1 MYRIAEIIENDGA
14 PSMVGEVSF
23 HPSGSYFAATY
34 ESINEVRIY
43 DSRTRKLLQV
53 LRNPESQFDSP
64 HGVLFTKKYL
74 LVSNAHNLKKPG
86 TINVYRNG
94 ETITKPIQF
103 FQSPFDHLREP
114 HTLAMRDGRLVITY
128 CENLAPSGAIVS
140 YGFNEETGKI
150 TGPLDKTESWFSEY
164 GDCKGICFNADGT
177 KILVTFESNKQLSI
191 LGKVSYHLH
200 QTKSLPVSDKF
211 MKLSYKAINKLRTKI
226 FKKGQSFS
234 KTLMRDRRKKSVE
247 LEKPNPQ
254 DRMPTKNGIAIFSI
268 NAEGEI
274 ARSPERILVQKD
286 FCRLENID
294 ILDGT
299 CVITDLINHSFSL
312 YSLTQDPK
320 FRNPVQ
326 TVNLGNA
333 APHGAKF
340 SPDGGLLVISCLGLK
355 IVNQEPQFLDWESP
369 REDKIFVFERIRV
382 VGARALDPLAFR

>member
-53 LRNPESQFDSP
+53 LRNPESQFDCP

-164 GDCKGICFNADGT
+164 GDCKGICF
-177 KILVTFESNKQLSI
+177 QCRR
-191 LGKVSYHLH
+191 H
-200 QTKSLPVSDKF
+200 QNF
-211 MKLSYKAINKLRTKI
+211 
-226 FKKGQSFS
+226 
-234 KTLMRDRRKKSVE
+234 
-247 LEKPNPQ
+247 
-254 DRMPTKNGIAIFSI
+254 
-268 NAEGEI
+268 
-274 ARSPERILVQKD
+274 
-286 FCRLENID
+286 
-294 ILDGT
+294 
-299 CVITDLINHSFSL
+299 
-312 YSLTQDPK
+312 
-320 FRNPVQ
+320 
-326 TVNLGNA
+326 GN
-333 APHGAKF
+333 
-340 SPDGGLLVISCLGLK
+340 V
-355 IVNQEPQFLDWESP
+355 
-369 REDKIFVFERIRV
+369 
-382 VGARALDPLAFR
+382 